1 MRGDQGIVKTVR
13 TSLIL
18 PEFGAFA
25 RLSGAWGD
33 PEFGLR
39 GHIIK
44 TKPPVKTIRDLRC
57 KAERKC
63 AQGRILN

>member
-1 MRGDQGIVKTVR
+1 MRGDQGIVRTVR
-13 TSLIL
+13 ASLVL
-18 PEFGAFA
+18 SELGAFA

-33 PEFGLR
+33 LEFGLR

-44 TKPPVKTIRDLRC
+44 KKPPVKTIRDLRC